1 MIFVDEG
8 NFLKAHITMGQ
19 GNSKYIK
26 ECNDPEADMCGIIYQ
41 FNSKSKKLDYDL
53 TFNKLNDVEIELQF
67 LWGRW

>member
-1 MIFVDEG
+1 
-8 NFLKAHITMGQ
+8 MGQ

-41 FNSKSKKLDYDL
+41 FNNKSKKLDYDL
-53 TFNKLNDVEIELQF
+53 TFNKLNDIEIELEF